1 MGWEPT
7 TTYVTDLNGR
17 LESSTIEPEWDETE
31 RAWMLARAAYRRE
44 NICALCGMP
53 KEICRSRDTEGRVSV
68 DFERC
73 HVTAE
78 LARKQ
83 AAHRKE
89 EIAVP
94 ESLAYTAAVLR
105 R

>member
-1 MGWEPT
+1 MGWQAT

-17 LESSTIEPEWDETE
+17 IVSSTTESPWDETE
-31 RAWMLARAAYRRE
+31 RAWMLAHKAYLRE
-44 NICALCGMP
+44 EICALCGMP
-53 KEICRSRDTEGRVSV
+53 KEICRSIDTEGRVSV

-94 ESLAYTAAVLR
+94 ESLAYTAAVVR